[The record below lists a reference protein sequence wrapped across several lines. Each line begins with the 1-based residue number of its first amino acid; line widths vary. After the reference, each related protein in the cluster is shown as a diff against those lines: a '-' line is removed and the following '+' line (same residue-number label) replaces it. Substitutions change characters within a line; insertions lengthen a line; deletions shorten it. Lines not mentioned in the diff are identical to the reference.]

1 MAIKT
6 YKKTDNVQLSKNF
19 KVSEFSCHGSG
30 CCATVKV
37 DSDLVNYLQKIRDHF
52 GAPITINSGYRCS
65 THNKRVGGATGS
77 YHTKGQATDI
87 VVKGVKPAEVAKY
100 AESIGI
106 LGIGLYDTFVHIDTR
121 TKKSFWYSDKQEH
134 RETFGG
140 KPKKGYAGT
149 FPRLITAKG
158 YMAKGDHG
166 IDVTN
171 LQKFLNWY
179 DNYGIKADGIFGA
192 KTDKAVRAFQDA
204 EGLKVDGKF
213 GKGSL
218 AKAKAVKR

>member
-6 YKKTDNVQLSKNF
+6 YNEKDNVQLSKNF
-19 KVSEFSCHGSG
+19 KLSEFACKGSD
-30 CCATVKV
+30 CCTSVKV
-37 DSDLVNYLQKIRDHF
+37 DSKLVTFLQKIRDHF
-52 GAPITINSGYRCS
+52 GKAVTINSGYRCS
-65 THNKRVGGATGS
+65 THNKKVGGTTGS
-77 YHTKGQATDI
+77 YHTKGQACDI
-87 VVKGVKPAEVAKY
+87 VVSGVKPIEVAKY

-121 TKKSFWYSDKQEH
+121 TKKSFWYSHKQEY
-134 RETFGG
+134 RSTFGG
-140 KPKKGYAGT
+140 ETKKAYSGT

-171 LQKFLNWY
+171 LQKYLNWY
-179 DNYGIKADGIFGA
+179 GKYGIGVDGIFGA
-192 KTDKAVRAFQDA
+192 KTDSAVRKFQKT
-204 EGLKVDGKF
+204 EGLTVDGKF
-213 GKGSL
+213 GKKSL